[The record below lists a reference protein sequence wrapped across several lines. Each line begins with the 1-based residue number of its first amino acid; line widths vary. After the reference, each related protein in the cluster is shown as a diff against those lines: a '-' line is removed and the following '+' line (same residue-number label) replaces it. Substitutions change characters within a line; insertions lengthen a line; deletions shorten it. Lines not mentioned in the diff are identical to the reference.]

1 MSMGRILAGLAIVAA
16 FGMAPAVMASS
27 VQAGETV
34 SYPANS
40 LKAIAAPLQGRLALG
55 RAELTPDSLTI
66 TALKGSDYYTP
77 QDGSAATL
85 SAPLVLFPVQGDFIF
100 SARVTMALGA
110 NFDGAALMVYADD
123 THWGKLLLERSQ
135 PGMDGVTSTIVA
147 PRGDDAYHVML
158 APGQQAI
165 YLKITRQGDMLAFYT
180 SNDGQAWTIARD
192 FTLDTTLPVMAGF
205 EAQSPLGDK
214 ATARF
219 DQVRFEGRTPSDF
232 WHGE

>member
-1 MSMGRILAGLAIVAA
+1 MIKSIATLLAMSVFVSTPVFAA
-16 FGMAPAVMASS
+16 DA
-27 VQAGETV
+27 T
-34 SYPANS
+34 YPAHS
-40 LKAIAAPLQGRLALG
+40 LSAIAAPLQGHLALG
-55 RAELTPDSLTI
+55 RAELTSDSLTI
-66 TALKGSDYYTP
+66 TAFKGSDYYTP

-100 SARVTMALGA
+100 SARVTIALGA

-123 THWGKLLLERSQ
+123 SHWAKLLLERSQ

-158 APGQQAI
+158 APGQGAI
-165 YLKITRQGDMLAFYT
+165 FLKVTRQGDMLAFYT

-192 FTLDTTLPVMAGF
+192 FTLDTALPVMAGF
-205 EAQSPLGDK
+205 EAQSPLGDT

-219 DQVRFEGRTPSDF
+219 DQIRLEARTPGDF